1 MMGAC
6 EPCAIQVYSRFL
18 LGVEMTLTEAFSDL
32 PDPRTGPAQRHD
44 LTEMILMAL
53 CAVLCGAD
61 SWVDVAEWAEDNE
74 AWIKRYLVLE
84 HGTPSHDTFSR
95 VFRLLD
101 AKVFEAC
108 FREWIGSL
116 VGAVTGVVAID
127 GKTAS
132 GSKDGHNTALHT
144 ISAYATASG
153 LCLAQEHT
161 RGKGNEIPAIKAL
174 LDTLALKGCIVTIDA
189 IGCQT
194 EIAQKILDRGG
205 DYLLAV
211 KDNQETLANAWRE
224 FFAEG
229 EAAGFGSLP
238 VSRYQSIEKD
248 HGRIETRQALW
259 VTDLSWL
266 DKPPR
271 QHWPRLAGIGMIE
284 RQREINGKTSYE
296 RAFYIGSKGIA
307 SAESFAKAARSH
319 WGIENSLHW
328 VLDVIF
334 RKDDC
339 RVRKDHAP
347 HNFAALRKF
356 ALALLRQDTQY
367 PKRSLRSRRKT
378 AERLPDYRAALL
390 GLVPRG

>member
-1 MMGAC
+1 
-6 EPCAIQVYSRFL
+6 
-18 LGVEMTLTEAFSDL
+18 MTLTEAFGGL
-32 PDPRTGPAQRHD
+32 EDPRTGPARRHD
-44 LTEMILMAL
+44 LAEMILMAL
-53 CAVLCGAD
+53 CAVMCGAD
-61 SWVDVAEWAEDNE
+61 TWVDVAEWAEDNE
-74 AWIKRYLVLE
+74 AWLKRYLVLE
-84 HGTPSHDTFSR
+84 HGTPSHDTFGR

-108 FREWIGSL
+108 FRAWISRLAG
-116 VGAVTGVVAID
+116 VVAGVVAID
-127 GKTAS
+127 GKTAC
-132 GSKDGHNTALHT
+132 GSRDGHNTALHT

-153 LCLAQEHT
+153 LCLGQEHT

-211 KDNQETLANAWRE
+211 KDNQKDLADALRE

-229 EAAGFGSLP
+229 ETWGFGSLTI
-238 VSRYQSIEKD
+238 SHYQSLEKD
-248 HGRIETRQALW
+248 HGRIETRQAMW
-259 VTDLSWL
+259 VSDLSWL
-266 DKPPR
+266 DKKLR
-271 QHWPRLAGIGMIE
+271 DHWPQLAGIGMIE
-284 RQREINGKTSYE
+284 RQREINGTVSIE
-296 RAFYIGSKGIA
+296 RAYYIGSQGIT
-307 SAESFAKAARSH
+307 SAESFAKAARDH

-328 VLDVIF
+328 VLDITF
-334 RKDDC
+334 REDDC

-356 ALALLRQDTQY
+356 ALTLLRQDTQY

-378 AERLPDYRAALL
+378 AERLPDYRASLL
-390 GLVPRG
+390 GLIPQS

>member
-1 MMGAC
+1 
-6 EPCAIQVYSRFL
+6 
-18 LGVEMTLTEAFSDL
+18 MTLTEAFSGVV
-32 PDPRTGPAQRHD
+32 DPRTGPARRHD
-44 LTEMILMAL
+44 LTEIILMAL

-61 SWVDVAEWAEDNE
+61 TWVDVAEWAEDNE
-74 AWIKRYLVLE
+74 AWLKRYLVLE
-84 HGTPSHDTFSR
+84 HGTPSHDTFGR

-108 FREWIGSL
+108 FRDWISGL
-116 VGAVTGVVAID
+116 AGVVAGVVAID
-127 GKTAS
+127 GKTAC
-132 GSKDGHNTALHT
+132 GSRDGHNTALHT

-153 LCLAQEHT
+153 LCLGQEHT

-211 KDNQETLANAWRE
+211 KDNQKDLADALRE

-229 EAAGFGSLP
+229 ETWGFGSLTI
-238 VSRYQSIEKD
+238 SHYQSLEKD
-248 HGRIETRQALW
+248 HGRIETRQAMW
-259 VTDLSWL
+259 VNDLSWL
-266 DKPPR
+266 DKKLR
-271 QHWPRLAGIGMIE
+271 DHWPKLAGIGMIE
-284 RQREINGKTSYE
+284 RQREINGTVSIE
-296 RAFYIGSKGIA
+296 RAYYIGSQGIT
-307 SAESFAKAARSH
+307 SAESFAQAARDH

-328 VLDVIF
+328 VLDITF
-334 RKDDC
+334 REDDC
-339 RVRKDHAP
+339 RVRKDQAP

-356 ALALLRQDTQY
+356 ALALLRQDTHY

-378 AERLPDYRAALL
+378 AERLPDYRASLL
-390 GLVPRG
+390 GLCPRG

>member
-1 MMGAC
+1 
-6 EPCAIQVYSRFL
+6 
-18 LGVEMTLTEAFSDL
+18 MTLTEAFSGVV
-32 PDPRTGPAQRHD
+32 DPRTGPARRHD

-61 SWVDVAEWAEDNE
+61 TWVDVAEWAEDNA
-74 AWIKRYLVLE
+74 AWLKRYLVLE
-84 HGTPSHDTFSR
+84 HGTPSHDTFGR

-108 FREWIGSL
+108 FRDWISGL
-116 VGAVTGVVAID
+116 AGIVAGVVAID
-127 GKTAS
+127 GKTAC
-132 GSKDGHNTALHT
+132 GSRDGHNTALHT

-153 LCLAQEHT
+153 LCLGQEHT

-211 KDNQETLANAWRE
+211 KDNQKDLADALRE

-229 EAAGFGSLP
+229 ETWGFGSLP
-238 VSRYQSIEKD
+238 INRHQSLEKD
-248 HGRIETRQALW
+248 HGRIETRQAMW
-259 VTDLSWL
+259 VSDLSWL
-266 DKPPR
+266 DKKLR
-271 QHWPRLAGIGMIE
+271 EHWPQLAGIGMIE
-284 RQREINGKTSYE
+284 RQREINGTVSTE
-296 RAFYIGSKGIA
+296 RAYYIGSQGIT
-307 SAESFAKAARSH
+307 SAESFAQAARDH

-328 VLDVIF
+328 VLDITF
-334 RKDDC
+334 REDDC
-339 RVRKDHAP
+339 RVRKDQAP

-356 ALALLRQDTQY
+356 ALALLRQDTHY

-378 AERLPDYRAALL
+378 AERLPDYRASLL
-390 GLVPRG
+390 GLIPRG

>member
-1 MMGAC
+1 
-6 EPCAIQVYSRFL
+6 
-18 LGVEMTLTEAFSDL
+18 
-32 PDPRTGPAQRHD
+32 
-44 LTEMILMAL
+44 MAL

-74 AWIKRYLVLE
+74 AWLRRYLVLA
-84 HGTPSHDTFSR
+84 HGTPSHDTFGR

-101 AKVFEAC
+101 GKVFEAR
-108 FREWIGSL
+108 FRTWIGGL
-116 VGAVTGVVAID
+116 AGAVAGVVAID
-127 GKTAS
+127 GKTAC

-144 ISAYATASG
+144 ISALVTGSG
-153 LCLAQEHT
+153 LCLGQEHT

-174 LDTLALKGCIVTIDA
+174 LDTLALKGCIVTLDA

-194 EIAQKILDRGG
+194 GIAQKILDRGG

-211 KDNQETLANAWRE
+211 KDNQSTLADALRE
-224 FFAEG
+224 FFADG
-229 EAAGFGSLP
+229 DASGFGSLP
-238 VSRYQSIEKD
+238 ISRHHAVEKG

-259 VTDLSWL
+259 VTDLSWM
-266 DKPPR
+266 DKKLR
-271 QHWPRLAGIGMIE
+271 EHWPRLAGVGMIE
-284 RQREINGKTSYE
+284 RQRDIKGAVSTE
-296 RAFYIGSKGIA
+296 RAFYIGSQGVT

-328 VLDVIF
+328 VLDVTF
-334 RKDDC
+334 REDDC

-356 ALALLRQDTQY
+356 ALALLRQDKQY

-390 GLVPRG
+390 GLSPRR

>member
-1 MMGAC
+1 
-6 EPCAIQVYSRFL
+6 
-18 LGVEMTLTEAFSDL
+18 MTLTEAFAKLD
-32 PDPRTGPAQRHD
+32 DPRCGPAQRHD

-74 AWIKRYLVLE
+74 AWLKRYLVLA
-84 HGTPSHDTFSR
+84 HGTPSHDTFGR

-101 AKVFEAC
+101 AKVFETC
-108 FREWIGSL
+108 FRNWISGL
-116 VGAVTGVVAID
+116 AGAVAGVVALD
-127 GKTAS
+127 GKTAC
-132 GSKDGHNTALHT
+132 GSRDGHNTALHT
-144 ISAYATASG
+144 ISAFATASG
-153 LCLAQEHT
+153 LCLGQEHT
-161 RGKGNEIPAIKAL
+161 RGKGNEIAAIKVL
-174 LDTLALKGCIVTIDA
+174 LDTLVLKGCIVTIDA

-211 KDNQETLANAWRE
+211 KDNQGTLANALRE
-224 FFAEG
+224 FFADG
-229 EAAGFGSLP
+229 EAVGFGALP
-238 VSRYQSIEKD
+238 VSCHQTIEKD
-248 HGRIETRQALW
+248 HGRIETRRALW

-266 DKPPR
+266 DRKLR
-271 QHWPRLAGIGMIE
+271 EHWPKLAGIGMIE
-284 RQREINGKTSYE
+284 RQREINGKTSSE

-307 SAESFAKAARSH
+307 TAESFATAARAH

-328 VLDVIF
+328 VLDVTF
-334 RKDDC
+334 REDDC

-356 ALALLRQDTQY
+356 ALALLRQDKQY

-378 AERLPDYRAALL
+378 AERLPDYRASLL
-390 GLVPRG
+390 GLTSRG

>member
-1 MMGAC
+1 
-6 EPCAIQVYSRFL
+6 
-18 LGVEMTLTEAFSDL
+18 MTLTEAFSGLD
-32 PDPRTGPAQRHD
+32 DPRCGPAQRHD

-74 AWIKRYLVLE
+74 AWLKRYLVLE
-84 HGTPSHDTFSR
+84 HGTPSHDTFGR

-108 FREWIGSL
+108 FREWIAGM
-116 VGAVTGVVAID
+116 VGAVAGVVAID
-127 GKTAS
+127 GKTAC
-132 GSKDGHNTALHT
+132 GSRDGHNTALHT

-153 LCLAQEHT
+153 LCLGQEHT

-174 LDTLALKGCIVTIDA
+174 FDTLALKGCIVTIDA

-211 KDNQETLANAWRE
+211 KDNQKALACALQE
-224 FFAEG
+224 FFADG
-229 EAAGFGSLP
+229 EAAGFGALP
-238 VSRYQSIEKD
+238 VSRHQSVEKD

-259 VTDLSWL
+259 ITDLSWL
-266 DKPPR
+266 DRKL
-271 QHWPRLAGIGMIE
+271 QAHWPKLAGVGMIE
-284 RQREINGKTSYE
+284 RRREINGKISSE
-296 RAFYIGSKGIA
+296 RAFYIGSKGITT
-307 SAESFAKAARSH
+307 AESFATAARSH

-328 VLDVIF
+328 VLDVTF
-334 RKDDC
+334 REDDC

-356 ALALLRQDTQY
+356 ALALLRQDKRY
-367 PKRSLRSRRKT
+367 PKRSIRSRRKT
-378 AERLPDYRAALL
+378 AERLPDYRASLL
-390 GLVPRG
+390 GLSPRG

>member
-1 MMGAC
+1 
-6 EPCAIQVYSRFL
+6 
-18 LGVEMTLTEAFSDL
+18 MTLTEAFAEL
-32 PDPRTGPAQRHD
+32 EDPRCGPAQRHD

-74 AWIKRYLVLE
+74 AWLKRYLVLE
-84 HGTPSHDTFSR
+84 HGTPSHDTFGR

-101 AKVFEAC
+101 AKVFEVC
-108 FREWIGSL
+108 FREWISGL
-116 VGAVTGVVAID
+116 AGAVSGVVAID
-127 GKTAS
+127 GKTAC

-144 ISAYATASG
+144 ISAFATACG
-153 LCLAQEHT
+153 LCLGQEHT

-211 KDNQETLANAWRE
+211 KDNQETLANALRE
-224 FFAEG
+224 FFTDG
-229 EAAGFGSLP
+229 QTAGFGRLS
-238 VSRYQSIEKD
+238 VSRYQTVEKD
-248 HGRIETRQALW
+248 HGRIETREALW

-266 DKPPR
+266 DKKLR
-271 QHWPRLAGIGMIE
+271 EHWPKLAGVGMIE
-284 RQREINGKTSYE
+284 RQREINGKTSSE
-296 RAFYIGSKGIA
+296 RAFYIGSKGITN
-307 SAESFAKAARSH
+307 AEAFAQAARSH

-328 VLDVIF
+328 VLDVTF
-334 RKDDC
+334 REDDC

-378 AERLPDYRAALL
+378 AERLPDYRASLL
-390 GLVPRG
+390 GLIPRG

>member
-1 MMGAC
+1 
-6 EPCAIQVYSRFL
+6 
-18 LGVEMTLTEAFSDL
+18 MTLTEAFSGVV
-32 PDPRTGPAQRHD
+32 DPRTGPARRHD
-44 LTEMILMAL
+44 LTEIILMAL

-61 SWVDVAEWAEDNE
+61 TWVDVAEWAEDNE
-74 AWIKRYLVLE
+74 AWLKRYLVLE
-84 HGTPSHDTFSR
+84 HGTPSHDTFGR

-108 FREWIGSL
+108 FRDWISGL
-116 VGAVTGVVAID
+116 AGVVAGVVAID
-127 GKTAS
+127 GKTAC
-132 GSKDGHNTALHT
+132 GSRDGHNTALHT

-153 LCLAQEHT
+153 LCLGQEHT

-211 KDNQETLANAWRE
+211 KDNQKDLADALRE

-229 EAAGFGSLP
+229 ETRGFGSLP
-238 VSRYQSIEKD
+238 VSRYQSVEKD
-248 HGRIETRQALW
+248 HGRIETRQAMW
-259 VTDLSWL
+259 VSDLSWL
-266 DKPPR
+266 DKKLR
-271 QHWPRLAGIGMIE
+271 EHWPKLAGIGLIQ
-284 RQREINGKTSYE
+284 RQREINGAVSTE
-296 RAFYIGSKGIA
+296 RAYYIGSQGIT
-307 SAESFAKAARSH
+307 SAESFAQAARDH

-328 VLDVIF
+328 VLDITF
-334 RKDDC
+334 REDDC
-339 RVRKDHAP
+339 RVRKDQAP

-356 ALALLRQDTQY
+356 ALALLRQDTHY

-378 AERLPDYRAALL
+378 AERLPDYRASLL
-390 GLVPRG
+390 GLCPRG

>member
-1 MMGAC
+1 
-6 EPCAIQVYSRFL
+6 
-18 LGVEMTLTEAFSDL
+18 MTLTEAFDGL
-32 PDPRTGPAQRHD
+32 DDPRTGPARRHD

-61 SWVDVAEWAEDNE
+61 SWVDCAEWAEDNE
-74 AWIKRYLVLE
+74 AWLKRYLVLE
-84 HGTPSHDTFSR
+84 HGTPSHDTFGR

-101 AKVFEAC
+101 DKVFEAC
-108 FREWIGSL
+108 FRTWIGNL
-116 VGAVTGVVAID
+116 IGVVAGAVAID
-127 GKTAS
+127 GKTAC
-132 GSKDGHNTALHT
+132 GSRDGHNTALHT

-194 EIAQKILDRGG
+194 AIAQKILDRGG

-211 KDNQETLANAWRE
+211 KDNQETLANALRE
-224 FFAEG
+224 FFADG
-229 EAAGFGSLP
+229 ESAGFGTLP
-238 VSRYQSIEKD
+238 VGRYQTVEKD
-248 HGRIETRQALW
+248 HGRIETRWAQW

-266 DKPPR
+266 DKKLR
-271 QHWPRLAGIGMIE
+271 EHWPKLAGVGMIE
-284 RQREINGKTSYE
+284 RQRDINGVVSLE
-296 RAFYIGSKGIA
+296 RAFYIGSRGVTT
-307 SAESFAKAARSH
+307 AESFAVAARCH
-319 WGIENSLHW
+319 WGIENRLHW
-328 VLDVIF
+328 VLDVTF
-334 RKDDC
+334 REDDC

-378 AERLPDYRAALL
+378 AERLADYRTSLL
-390 GLVPRG
+390 GLTLRG